1 MRYVRKYIDSLI
13 KIQQESIIRYE
24 NMTAHSPAM
33 EAYIE
38 NQVRNKQEQIEMLRS
53 IVKLMDD
60 IEP

>member
-1 MRYVRKYIDSLI
+1 MRYVRRYIDSLI

-38 NQVRNKQEQIEMLRS
+38 NQVRNKLEQIEMLRS

>member
-13 KIQQESIIRYE
+13 KIQQDSINRYE

-38 NQVRNKQEQIEMLRS
+38 NQVRNKEEQVAMLES
-53 IVKLMDD
+53 IIKLMDD

>member
-1 MRYVRKYIDSLI
+1 MRYIRKYIDSLI
-13 KIQQESIIRYE
+13 KIQQESINRYE

-38 NQVRNKQEQIEMLRS
+38 NQVRNKEEQVAMLES

>member
-1 MRYVRKYIDSLI
+1 MRYIRKYIDSLI
-13 KIQQESIIRYE
+13 KIQQDSINRYE

-38 NQVRNKQEQIEMLRS
+38 NQVRNKEEQVAMLES
-53 IVKLMDD
+53 IIKLMDD